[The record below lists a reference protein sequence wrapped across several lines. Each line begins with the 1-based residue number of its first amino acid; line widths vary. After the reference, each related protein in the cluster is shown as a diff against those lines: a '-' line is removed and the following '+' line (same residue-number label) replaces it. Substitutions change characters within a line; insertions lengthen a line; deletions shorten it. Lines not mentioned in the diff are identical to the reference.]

1 MHHRLALAITVLC
14 GIWTRALCILSSTAP
29 VCQRPRGHSSTAGEV
44 VRGLLVTLAE
54 ETGRAQH
61 PANTRHW
68 TNAGFM
74 LGQRRR
80 QWPNF
85 NPALAQ
91 SAKGSWTKKAA
102 AAYLNSKQLLPFGFA
117 HTYHCG
123 GDKCSSSYPHPS
135 NDRAEATGGATSANY
150 SQGPP
155 PPPNLKTS
163 VNWKKPDHIGWMDG
177 HWCATWC
184 GFSLAAIVVSV

>member
-1 MHHRLALAITVLC
+1 MMISIHSQRTVSAYLQSKQKLPFGFAGQYASPSCTGHHRSLWYMDPCFMHSVVNR
-14 GIWTRALCILSSTAP
+14 TRQ
-29 VCQRPRGHSSTAGEV
+29 CQRPRGHSSTAGEV

-54 ETGRAQH
+54 ETWRAQH

-68 TNAGFM
+68 TNTGFM

-80 QWPNF
+80 RWPNF

-91 SAKGSWTKKAA
+91 SAKGSWTKKAV
-102 AAYLNSKQLLPFGFA
+102 AAYFNSKQLLPIGFA

-123 GDKCSSSYPHPS
+123 GDKCSSSYPHLS

-150 SQGPP
+150 SHPP
-155 PPPNLKTS
+155 PHT
-163 VNWKKPDHIGWMDG
+163 
-177 HWCATWC
+177 
-184 GFSLAAIVVSV
+184 